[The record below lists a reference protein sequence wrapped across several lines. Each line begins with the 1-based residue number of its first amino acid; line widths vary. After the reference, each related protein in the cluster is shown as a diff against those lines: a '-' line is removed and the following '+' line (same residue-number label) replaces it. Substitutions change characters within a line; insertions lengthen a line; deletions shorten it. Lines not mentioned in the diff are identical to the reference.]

1 VIDILSAGAA
11 ASVQDLGR
19 TGHLGMGVG
28 GAGAMDRL
36 ALQAANLLVG
46 NAPGEAVIENAA
58 GTLRVQFMEPCAFA
72 VAGAPAR
79 VALDGVAIPS
89 FWSMAAAAGQ
99 VLEVAPSP
107 SGVWTYLAL
116 AGGIAAVPVL
126 GSRSTDLKAGF
137 GGHEGRPLAP
147 GDRLATCASTALA
160 RRAGGFGVTLP
171 AMGGADGAATAV
183 RAMLAR
189 EHAAFSAD
197 TQARFWDAEWVVQA
211 DSNRIGYRLA
221 GPVLEL
227 VEPLNLLSYG
237 LVPGVV
243 QVPPSGQP
251 VVQLSEAN
259 TCGGYP
265 KMAVVVGADL
275 RMLAQTRPGRAVRFV
290 RCMQDE
296 AVHALREEQA
306 YLAGVASCV
315 RSVLPRAPC

>member
-1 VIDILSAGAA
+1 VIEILSAGVA

-19 TGHLGMGVG
+19 TGYLGIGVG

-36 ALQAANLLVG
+36 ALQAANLLAG
-46 NAPGEAVIENAA
+46 NAPGAAAIENAA
-58 GTLRVQFMEPCAFA
+58 GTLRIRFTKPCAFA

-79 VALDGVAIPS
+79 VGLDGMTLPS
-89 FWSMAAAAGQ
+89 FWSMTAAAEQ

-107 SGVWTYLAL
+107 SGMWTYLAL
-116 AGGIAAVPVL
+116 AGGIDAAPVL

-137 GGHEGRPLAP
+137 GGHEGRSLAP
-147 GDRLATCASTALA
+147 GDRLATCALPAVA
-160 RRAGGFGVTLP
+160 GRAGGFGVVP
-171 AMGGADGAATAV
+171 PPMGAVDEAPTAV
-183 RAMLAR
+183 RAMPAR
-189 EHAAFSAD
+189 EHDRFCTSARAA
-197 TQARFWDAEWVVQA
+197 FWDAEWVVQA

-221 GPVLEL
+221 GPILEL
-227 VEPLNLLSYG
+227 IEPLSLLSYG

-275 RMLAQTRPGRAVRFV
+275 RLLAQTRPGRTVRFV
-290 RCMQDE
+290 RCTREE

-306 YLAGVASCV
+306 YLAAVASCARGV
-315 RSVLPRAPC
+315 MSGATC

>member
-1 VIDILSAGAA
+1 VIEILSAGAA

-19 TGHLGMGVG
+19 TGHLAMGVG

-46 NAPGEAVIENAA
+46 NVPGAAAIENAA
-58 GTLRVQFMEPCAFA
+58 GTLRVRFMEPCAFA

-79 VALDGVAIPS
+79 VALDGMALPS

-99 VLEVAPSP
+99 ILEVAPSP
-107 SGVWTYLAL
+107 TGVWTYLAL
-116 AGGIAAVPVL
+116 AGGIDAAVVL

-147 GDRLATCASTALA
+147 GDQLATCDAPAVA
-160 RRAGGFGVTLP
+160 RRAGGFGTTLP
-171 AMGGADGAATAV
+171 AMGGADRAATAV
-183 RAMLAR
+183 RAMPAR

-221 GPVLEL
+221 GPVLEP

-265 KMAVVVGADL
+265 KMAVIVGADL
-275 RMLAQTRPGRAVRFV
+275 RMLAQTRPGKAVRFV
-290 RCMQDE
+290 RCTQDE

-306 YLAGVASCV
+306 YLSGTASCA
-315 RSVLPRAPC
+315 RGTLPRTSC